1 MFQVITAPS
10 SEPVTLTEAKEHLRV
25 DGSLEDAYITSLIK
39 AARSHA
45 ENYCGITLFTT
56 SYKQIDNSFPGTRD
70 NYTIQLF
77 RPVIQA
83 DPVVKYYDS
92 DNELQ
97 TVLAADYS
105 VDYLNGKLYNAD
117 GWPTTY
123 DRLNA
128 VEITYDAGYTTV
140 DKIPIDIVHA
150 VKLLI
155 ASMYEQR
162 EDRKQTFTTAAQALL
177 RPYKIFKI

>member
-39 AARSHA
+39 AARSYA

-56 SYKQIDNSFPGTRD
+56 SYKQIDNEFADS
-70 NYTIQLF
+70 TIQLF

-83 DPVVKYYDS
+83 DPVVKYYDT
-92 DNELQ
+92 DNTLQ
-97 TVLAADYS
+97 TVDAADYTI
-105 VDYLNGKLYNAD
+105 DYLNGILYNAD
-117 GWPTTY
+117 GWPGTY
-123 DRLNA
+123 NRLNA

-140 DKIPIDIVHA
+140 SEIPIDIVYA
-150 VKLLI
+150 IKILI
-155 ASMYEQR
+155 GSMYEHR
-162 EDRKQTFTTAAQALL
+162 EDGKFTQPTRVQDLL
-177 RPYKIFKI
+177 RPYKIIKI